1 MLCCGSLAAKEPGLA
16 GMLLESGLASACR
29 SQGCVGSA
37 CSMLCCCGLFD
48 FFNNQSKLRDVDCK
62 TFLIHGTSDS
72 VVRVS
77 NSRTNQTRLQH
88 SYAPYYVRQRLL
100 FLDLPALS
108 VSLSRRVSPIAGRG
122 CRAQ

>member
-1 MLCCGSLAAKEPGLA
+1 MPICCAVRLANPKSITISE
-16 GMLLESGLASACR
+16 
-29 SQGCVGSA
+29 
-37 CSMLCCCGLFD
+37 
-48 FFNNQSKLRDVDCK
+48 LRDVDCK

-88 SYAPYYVRQRLL
+88 SYAPYYARQRLL

-108 VSLSRRVSPIAGRG
+108 VSLSRKSITD
-122 CRAQ
+122 CR

>member
-48 FFNNQSKLRDVDCK
+48 FFNNQSSKIVILCRFV
-62 TFLIHGTSDS
+62 
-72 VVRVS
+72 
-77 NSRTNQTRLQH
+77 
-88 SYAPYYVRQRLL
+88 
-100 FLDLPALS
+100 ALS
-108 VSLSRRVSPIAGRG
+108 VSLIQKVSLF
-122 CRAQ
+122 QTT